1 MKDKKSTKKNEEI
14 SNDISEQMRV
24 VNNLERIGDA
34 VEALGLLCEDIVD
47 KELRFSESA
56 MGDFFVLSAKVD
68 EFLKLISDALIKE
81 QEDLMEKAEEAE
93 RTIDSMR
100 ATMRDAHIERLKVG
114 KCGIEGGLAFIN
126 LLARLEKIGDYC
138 YSIARSETSQQ

>member
-1 MKDKKSTKKNEEI
+1 
-14 SNDISEQMRV
+14 
-24 VNNLERIGDA
+24 

-47 KELRFSESA
+47 KELKFSENA
-56 MGDFFVLSAKVD
+56 MGDLFVISAKVD
-68 EFLKLISDALIKE
+68 EFLKMVSEALIK
-81 QEDLMEKAEEAE
+81 QPDQLLEKAEELE

-100 ATMRDAHIERLKVG
+100 ETMRDAHIERLKIG

-138 YSIARSETSQQ
+138 YSISRTLASER